1 MTKNKPHLIIIPGLG
16 DDKRVVRL
24 AFKIVAKLFWNRRF
38 FAHVYIYGWNSEQN
52 HNDALESLRT
62 YANELPQPATIY
74 VIGISAG
81 GSAAVNLLAT
91 NPAVRKVVTICAPYT
106 PITARKNRLF
116 DESVKLTDKYLSKNP
131 DIKRK
136 IVSVYNRR
144 DPVVPPTSS
153 QPDGIRTVAVS
164 MKGHAKACMLL
175 LTMKRKII
183 NQFFDKRKLIS

>member
-52 HNDALESLRT
+52 HDDALESLRT
-62 YANELPQPATIY
+62 YANELPQSATIC

-91 NPAVRKVVTICAPYT
+91 NPAVKKVVTICAPYA

-116 DESVKLTDKYLSKNP
+116 DKSIKLTNKYLSKNP
-131 DIKRK
+131 GIKRK

-144 DPVVPPTSS
+144 DPVVPPASS
-153 QPDGIRTVAVS
+153 QPDGVRAVAVS

-175 LTMKRKII
+175 LTAQRNIVH
-183 NQFFDKRKLIS
+183 NLLNWHS